1 MELEHVVAA
10 IGALLYDGDKQF
22 ELYVCTRILYG
33 LNITGEMD
41 ALYAEYEIYN
51 AFVNVLL
58 TNPSAIHSVKCKS
71 GTSTVVVRGI
81 SPYAWTNLTDM
92 PGKFKLLYQM
102 ISQQILARSNPC
114 SDHVLVCFPT
124 CRVLFNTTLKDEKTP
139 FEQENEQKLVK
150 LTGAASLFV

>member
-1 MELEHVVAA
+1 MKLEHAMTA
-10 IGALLYDGDKQF
+10 TGALLYDGDKQF

-33 LNITGEMD
+33 LDITGKMD
-41 ALYAEYEIYN
+41 QLYAEYDIYN

-58 TNPSAIHSVKCKS
+58 TNPSAVHSVKCKS

-81 SPYAWTNLTDM
+81 SQYAWTNLPE

-102 ISQQILARSNPC
+102 ISQQILVRSNPC
-114 SDHVLVCFPT
+114 SDHVLVSFPT
-124 CRVLFNTTLKDEKTP
+124 CRVLFSTTLKDEQTP